1 MGMRTTQMR
10 ATLRRLHY
18 VWSWRLRY
26 WWLDTPGGERVRLAT
41 CAVGALVF
49 VVQVTRL
56 FVMPVVAP
64 APGEPQK
71 SVYWWLV
78 QLAVMLVSAYIS
90 YASRPQV
97 EAPKPQEADVPTVE
111 DGQAVKHHFGT
122 VWISDEYVLA
132 WKMMGTKAIKTKGG
146 KK

>member
-1 MGMRTTQMR
+1 MGMMSAR
-10 ATLRRLHY
+10 LRRLHY
-18 VWSWRLRY
+18 VWYWRLRY
-26 WWLDTPGGERVRLAT
+26 WWLDTQSGERARLTT
-41 CAVGALVF
+41 CAVGALIV

-64 APGEPQK
+64 IPGEPQK
-71 SVYWWLV
+71 GVWWWLV
-78 QLAVMLVSAYIS
+78 QLAIMVVSAYVS
-90 YASRPQV
+90 YASRPKV
-97 EAPKPQEADVPTVE
+97 EPPKPQEANVPSVE

>member
-1 MGMRTTQMR
+1 MT
-10 ATLRRLHY
+10 
-18 VWSWRLRY
+18 
-26 WWLDTPGGERVRLAT
+26 WWI
-41 CAVGALVF
+41 
-49 VVQVTRL
+49 
-56 FVMPVVAP
+56 
-64 APGEPQK
+64 
-71 SVYWWLV
+71 V

-90 YASRPQV
+90 YAMRPKV
-97 EAPKPQEADVPTVE
+97 EPPKPQEADVPTVE